1 MSGLRVGNFVRFV
14 GSPGVGRVTAVEG
27 DNVKV
32 DFFES
37 IAEPVAHTQ
46 WVAAHLCTPVSL
58 PDQTRVYRRDPS
70 TGVWFVGRVQGS
82 DPGVYYVRFPNHPN
96 VHPPVRTTE
105 LHVRW
110 DQPVKNPVATLGA
123 GGNESG
129 YFHDARLPMLHGLI
143 AQRGA
148 SGSIPALL
156 SSAAEIYPHQ
166 IQAALTVLS
175 DPVQRYLLADEVGLG
190 KTVQAGYIF
199 RQTLIDNPRARVV
212 VLAPAPLVRQ
222 WRSEMLEKFFI
233 DDFPEARITFTA
245 HDTPDKWA
253 TYRDA
258 DLLIV
263 DEAHLLVQTITE
275 PTQSPYRELCGIA
288 HSATRLLLLSATP
301 VTSHYVTH
309 LGLLHLLDKHLY
321 RWDDRAAF
329 EERYRRRKDFADGA
343 FQLDAYFPA
352 LLPMTIHNLRE
363 LVPHDGHFDR
373 LATEVLALLTDD
385 DELADEDQAPE
396 LEVRVEALRAHLS
409 ETYRLH
415 RRVIRHRRASVLRDD
430 EASDLVPYEVR
441 GRTRPRL
448 LAVES
453 GEHQLAQAL
462 LLQWRTLIADHLLDT
477 EADETQQTAYGM
489 ALAVLASRAGALFKD
504 VLSALRWRVHHDS
517 RAADQAGLTDQERG
531 YLAAP
536 APVPGESDLLDAYI
550 QEYADHSGVSARTVL
565 AKALLSVVRP
575 GTRAV
580 IFCGP
585 GSLAGQ
591 VADALREQAP
601 AAVVGLHTLDVGSD
615 ACEQAVLAWRTA
627 GDTTKSQILVVDA
640 SAEDGLNLQLA
651 DTVVHVR
658 LPWSPNRLEQRIGRV
673 DRYRGVESLR
683 QNRPAQQFRVG
694 DREGDEAF
702 CGAWAR
708 VLHEGYDLFTAS
720 ASTLQ
725 DIIADGLPGVWGQ
738 ALVDGPGRLT
748 SLAPSIREELRQ
760 AKRDI
765 DTMDMLE
772 SVHEASEQTR
782 QIAAALDRL
791 EQDWPRL
798 RTDLVHY
805 ADRNNGGLGFR
816 HGTRTVA
823 GHQRDYFDVA
833 SSRPLIDPRRY
844 KAAAERMHADM
855 TQGVFNRST
864 ALRAPGTRL
873 FRAGNPFVDL
883 LADIVFTD
891 ECGQATAFRRFDPA
905 CRGADEAYFGLEYL
919 VEADISAALR
929 RLEDVPEARRALRRQ
944 ADRLMPPFTLK
955 VWTRAGHP
963 TALTDP
969 AVCAWLNALYG
980 KDKDGKETKRDQNYN
995 VTNQGQLLAVF
1006 GGWQEYRHAAQAAE
1020 DAARAHLFQATD
1032 LVSRCTTAQEQARQ
1046 QLAVAT
1052 AQAQARQAA
1061 GHLLGDTESYLLD
1074 VAVAGDLVE
1083 GLSRPSVRVVAATCI
1098 VRGGFRKAEHHE

>member
-1 MSGLRVGNFVRFV
+1 
-14 GSPGVGRVTAVEG
+14 
-27 DNVKV
+27 
-32 DFFES
+32 
-37 IAEPVAHTQ
+37 
-46 WVAAHLCTPVSL
+46 
-58 PDQTRVYRRDPS
+58 
-70 TGVWFVGRVQGS
+70 
-82 DPGVYYVRFPNHPN
+82 
-96 VHPPVRTTE
+96 
-105 LHVRW
+105 
-110 DQPVKNPVATLGA
+110 
-123 GGNESG
+123 
-129 YFHDARLPMLHGLI
+129 
-143 AQRGA
+143 
-148 SGSIPALL
+148 
-156 SSAAEIYPHQ
+156 
-166 IQAALTVLS
+166 
-175 DPVQRYLLADEVGLG
+175 
-190 KTVQAGYIF
+190 
-199 RQTLIDNPRARVV
+199 
-212 VLAPAPLVRQ
+212 
-222 WRSEMLEKFFI
+222 
-233 DDFPEARITFTA
+233 
-245 HDTPDKWA
+245 
-253 TYRDA
+253 
-258 DLLIV
+258 
-263 DEAHLLVQTITE
+263 
-275 PTQSPYRELCGIA
+275 
-288 HSATRLLLLSATP
+288 
-301 VTSHYVTH
+301 
-309 LGLLHLLDKHLY
+309 
-321 RWDDRAAF
+321 
-329 EERYRRRKDFADGA
+329 
-343 FQLDAYFPA
+343 
-352 LLPMTIHNLRE
+352 
-363 LVPHDGHFDR
+363 
-373 LATEVLALLTDD
+373 LALLTDD
-385 DELADEDQAPE
+385 DQLADEEQAPE

-448 LAVES
+448 LAVEA

-477 EADETQQTAYGM
+477 EANETQQTAYGM

-504 VLSALRWRVHHDS
+504 VLSALCWRVHHDGQ
-517 RAADQAGLTDQERG
+517 AADQAGLTDQERG
-531 YLAAP
+531 ALSAP
-536 APVPGESDLLDAYI
+536 ALVPGESDLLDAYT
-550 QEYADHSGVSARTVL
+550 QEHADHADVSASKLL
-565 AKALLSVVRP
+565 AKALLSVVRL
-575 GTRAV
+575 GSRTV

-585 GSLAGQ
+585 GSLARQ

-601 AAVVGLHTLDVGSD
+601 VAVVGLHTTGIGAD
-615 ACEQAVLAWRTA
+615 ACEQALLAWRTA
-627 GDTTKSQILVVDA
+627 RNTTQSQILVVDA

-658 LPWSPNRLEQRIGRV
+658 LPWSPNRMEQRIGRV

-708 VLHEGYDLFTAS
+708 VLHEGYDLFTTS

-725 DIIADGLPGVWGQ
+725 DTIADALPGVWRQ
-738 ALVDGPGRLT
+738 ALLDGPGRLT

-782 QIAAALDRL
+782 QTAAALDRL
-791 EQDWPRL
+791 EQDWQRL

-823 GHQRDYFDVA
+823 GHQRDYFDIA

-844 KAAAERMHADM
+844 KA
-855 TQGVFNRST
+855 VFNRST
-864 ALRAPGTRL
+864 ALQAPGTRL

-919 VEADISAALR
+919 VEADISAALC
-929 RLEDVPEARRALRRQ
+929 RLEEVPEARRALRRQ

-963 TALTDP
+963 KALTDP
-969 AVCAWLNALYG
+969 AVCAWLNAPYG
-980 KDKDGKETKRDQNYN
+980 KDRGGKETKRDQNYN

-1006 GGWQEYRHAAQAAE
+1006 GGWQEYQHAAQAAE
-1020 DAARAHLFQATD
+1020 DVARAHLFQATD

-1052 AQAQARQAA
+1052 VQAQARQAA

-1098 VRGGFRKAEHHE
+1098 VRGGFRKAAHHE